1 MKPDKNRNDTILKS
15 FAVWLKNQGLKNPYI
30 YTSGITKVNEEF
42 FMPVRHRDMFEELPE
57 AIRRLEA
64 VDWLTSLESF
74 INLALEKTV
83 IRQDSDGLGRGVGAT
98 LKTLDPKENKK
109 LIDRRTILRKFI
121 EYVKFLQEN
130 QDDEDIFPS
139 LDNSVTFLSKEE
151 LRKVPIYHSCISK
164 GSDLFFLPTVLEK
177 IFKFFSREEIYTVV
191 KKKKLYWG
199 DNRDL
204 TPIARYA
211 EWRENTLK
219 ATRVYTGNRIFWF
232 NQIEGILLDKGSKK
246 VMVVAKGHKYE
257 LFSILSEKTYPKKSS
272 FRPKVE
278 ANKPIGEILQKHAS
292 LFPTMRMLT
301 DMVHKIVNGAVL
313 DITDKNG
320 ETKSIQLDEYRG
332 EDFMHLKKYILQ
344 NLPAHKVMV
353 LMPHFLMELYQL
365 NEYISPRLIVK
376 S

>member
-1 MKPDKNRNDTILKS
+1 MENNTILKS
-15 FAVWLKNQGLKNPYI
+15 YAVWLKNHGIGSVNI
-30 YTSGITKVNEEF
+30 FTSGIRKVNEEF
-42 FMPVRHRDMFEELPE
+42 FIPIRNKDMFEELPG
-57 AIRRLEA
+57 AIRRQEA
-64 VDWLTSLESF
+64 VDWLITLESF

-83 IRQDSDGLGRGVGAT
+83 VRQEKDEFGNGIG
-98 LKTLDPKENKK
+98 PIKEILNLTEKKK
-109 LIDRRTILRKFI
+109 LENRRNSLRKFI
-121 EYVKFLQEN
+121 EYIKYLQYN

-164 GSDLFFLPTVLEK
+164 DSDLFFLPTVFEK
-177 IFKFFSREEIYTVV
+177 IFKFFSKKETYAVV

-204 TPIARYA
+204 TPIERYE

-219 ATRVYTGNRIFWF
+219 TTRVYTGNRIFWF
-232 NQIEGILLDKGSKK
+232 NQIEGMLLDKESRK

-257 LFSILSEKTYPKKSS
+257 LLSIPSEKTYPRKSR

-278 ANKPIGEILQKHAS
+278 ANKPIEEILQKHAS
-292 LFPTMRMLT
+292 VFPTMRMLT

-320 ETKSIQLDEYRG
+320 EPKSIPLDEYRA
-332 EDFMHLKKYILQ
+332 EDFMHVKKYIIQ
-344 NLPAHKVMV
+344 NIPAHKVMV